1 MRSAAP
7 PACSISSLVASSSA
21 WLRDNSPTRAPACAK
36 PSARRLP
43 IPRPAPVMR
52 TPFSLRVCKGLF
64 YSCVEDSGF
73 HLAGALHL
81 HENPV
86 LARLRKPVG
95 ERNFGRQT
103 RGVHRVHPCHALRI
117 RSIAAVYLRLRHTQR
132 RHGGRTGRMHVREH
146 LEIVAHELRV

>member
-1 MRSAAP
+1 MRNAAP

-21 WLRDNSPTRAPACAK
+21 WLRDSSPTRAPACAK

-43 IPRPAPVMR
+43 IPRPAPVLR

-103 RGVHRVHPCHALRI
+103 RAVHRVHPRHALHI
-117 RSIAAVYLRLRHTQR
+117 RCIAAVHLRLCDAQR
-132 RHGGRTGRMHVREH
+132 RHGRGTGWMHVREN
-146 LEIVAHELRV
+146 LEVVTHEL